1 LIYVPQLGS
10 TLNFE
15 AYTSGTKTFSKID
28 QELAFETYVINHPY
42 LKGRRGTYAERN
54 GGAYPWLTRLDFSAE
69 QDVFVKTGK
78 NKKSNT
84 LRFRVDI
91 LNVANLISNKQ
102 GVSYV
107 STTNLPLNY
116 RGRTTAGEPI
126 FRLATQV
133 VNGSTVLLQD
143 AFVKSKTLDDVYQ
156 IQVGIRYLFNN

>member
-1 LIYVPQLGS
+1 
-10 TLNFE
+10 
-15 AYTSGTKTFSKID
+15 
-28 QELAFETYVINHPY
+28 
-42 LKGRRGTYAERN
+42 
-54 GGAYPWLTRLDFSAE
+54 
-69 QDVFVKTGK
+69 
-78 NKKSNT
+78 
-84 LRFRVDI
+84 
-91 LNVANLISNKQ
+91 LISNKQ

-156 IQVGIRYLFNN
+156 IQLGIRYLFNN